1 MIDERLAE
9 FLQQGLS
16 IHMGTRD
23 GRLQPDGARVVAVTV
38 EPDGRHVTAHVAD
51 VAAARLLPNLE
62 ANGQAALTFARP
74 VDERACQV
82 KGVFAGARAT
92 TPDERATLDAQWEGF
107 LQQLEAIGIPRAAAM
122 GWTTWPA
129 TAIRLK
135 VTTIFDQS
143 PATQAAALQ
152 A

>member
-1 MIDERLAE
+1 MIDARLAE

-16 IHMGTRD
+16 IHIGTRD
-23 GRLQPDGARVVAVTV
+23 GRLQPQGARVVAVTV
-38 EPDGRHVTAHVAD
+38 EPGGQHVTAHLAD
-51 VAAARLLPNLE
+51 VAAARILPNLE
-62 ANGQAALTFARP
+62 ANGQAALTVARP

-82 KGVFAGARAT
+82 KGVFVGARPT
-92 TPDERATLDAQWEGF
+92 TADERPTLETQWDGF
-107 LQQLEAIGIPRAAAM
+107 LQQLEAIGIPRAATT

-135 VTTIFDQS
+135 VTTVFDQS
-143 PATQAAALQ
+143 PATQSALL